1 MLKGLSKTGIT
12 LMLALIVAV
21 ASFGCA
27 TTAGSNVLAKTDI
40 GPDVVQALTDLK
52 AKIQPLIQIVG
63 DDAKAT
69 RSWADGYL
77 GPNGKSPD
85 ALKYQLALACP
96 AATDAIGTT
105 INQTIDDLIAQIQ
118 GMTGPSDPDAPKGRL
133 MLFLTQ
139 LKYGPATNP
148 QDKLNGL
155 KAKLALQ
162 TDTLFTGCAH
172 LFPKKQV
179 NDIIK
184 LLGKAGVVGISG
196 GSLAPVMGLL
206 P

>member
-1 MLKGLSKTGIT
+1 MRKGLSKTGIT
-12 LMLALIVAV
+12 LMLALVVAIG
-21 ASFGCA
+21 SFGCA
-27 TTAGSNVLAKTDI
+27 TTAANNIVSKSDI
-40 GPDVVQALTDLK
+40 GPDVVTALTDLK
-52 AKIQPLIQIVG
+52 AKIQPLIQVVG

-69 RSWADGYL
+69 RLWADGYL
-77 GPNGKSPD
+77 GPNGKAPD

-96 AATDAIGTT
+96 AATDAVGAA
-105 INQTIDDLIAQIQ
+105 INGTIDDLIAQIQ
-118 GMTGPSDPDAPKGRL
+118 GMSGPTDPEAPKGRL

-139 LKYGPATNP
+139 LKYGAAVDPKA
-148 QDKLNGL
+148 KLDGL

-196 GSLAPVMGLL
+196 GSLAPVMGIL